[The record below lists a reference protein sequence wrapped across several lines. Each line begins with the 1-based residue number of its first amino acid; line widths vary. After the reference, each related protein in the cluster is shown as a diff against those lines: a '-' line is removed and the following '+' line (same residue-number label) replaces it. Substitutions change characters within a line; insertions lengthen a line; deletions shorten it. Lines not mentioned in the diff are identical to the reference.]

1 MNLTCTFRGAE
12 RMCKIYYGENCK
24 EYNDEKFNF
33 DFDSNSAFDR
43 NKSNKSNEQETKQI
57 D

>member
-1 MNLTCTFRGAE
+1 MNLTCTFRGIE

-33 DFDSNSAFDR
+33 DLDSDNAFDR